1 MSDAGEGFLSYT
13 MWSNIGAT
21 ADIPIKHFDVFLL
34 SYISYEVVAV
44 YKVFKQFIQMIS
56 LLINPVSQAIL
67 PQLSELIA
75 KEQDKEAYRVIIKL
89 RNIIATILV
98 PCILIC
104 SFVANQCLELYLERF
119 TQIMYFCSL
128 FYLV

>member
-1 MSDAGEGFLSYT
+1 MFSFDLVKYISLMILTAYVVSNRLGLKKIFRSKMSDAGEGFLSYT

-56 LLINPVSQAIL
+56 LFNKSCFPSNFASTFRINC
-67 PQLSELIA
+67 
-75 KEQDKEAYRVIIKL
+75 KR
-89 RNIIATILV
+89 TG
-98 PCILIC
+98 
-104 SFVANQCLELYLERF
+104 
-119 TQIMYFCSL
+119 
-128 FYLV
+128 